1 MANFPSAVFCT
12 AIVTYLAA
20 LFVCWCPCVDQ
31 VVQKTP
37 TSLDNFFVMCNSDEK
52 LSQLV
57 QFLKTHPNDKVIVF
71 FMTCACVDFF
81 VKALPLCGV
90 PAESVMG
97 LHGRMQQKKRV
108 STHHKFKQV
117 HMGCSAPP
125 RSPFAHLFAPC

>member
-1 MANFPSAVFCT
+1 M
-12 AIVTYLAA
+12 
-20 LFVCWCPCVDQ
+20 
-31 VVQKTP
+31 VQKTP

-117 HMGCSAPP
+117 HMCCSAPP
-125 RSPFAHLFAPC
+125 RSPFALVRAPLTWLPRCLSVVVCAEQACHTAMHRCGRPWH